1 MTTDLRAIDER
12 LIKVI
17 AHPLRQRILQRLS
30 EGVASPSGLA
40 EEFGEPLNTVSY
52 HVKVL
57 EKHGAIELAETR
69 QVRSVIEH
77 FYRANRRPVI
87 DEEHWSRLP
96 LATRRLFMDH
106 LIQQLWEHVVEADE
120 KHSFDDPSSHV
131 SWTRLTLDHQGYE
144 ELNEALVQ
152 LVDRAMALEA
162 ECAVRIAANT
172 EADDHKT
179 ELAILH
185 YHRDPSAPAGGA

>member
-1 MTTDLRAIDER
+1 MERMSTDLRAIDER
-12 LIKVI
+12 VIKAI

-30 EGVASPSGLA
+30 EGVASPSELA
-40 EEFGEPLNTVSY
+40 AEFGEPLNTVSY

-77 FYRANRRPVI
+77 FYRAKMRPVI

-106 LIQQLWEHVVEADE
+106 LTQQLWEHVVDAGKKEG
-120 KHSFDDPSSHV
+120 FDDPSTHV
-131 SWTRLTLDHQGYE
+131 SWTRLKLDDEAYE
-144 ELNEALVQ
+144 ELNEALVA
-152 LVDRAMALEA
+152 LVERAMELEA
-162 ECAVRIAANT
+162 EAAVRLAKSPNDVT
-172 EADDHKT
+172 HRT
-179 ELAILH
+179 ELSVLH
-185 YHRDPSAPAGGA
+185 YHREPPASS